1 MKNVN
6 LCELFS
12 VLNSERVF
20 LCATSRALFQTGNSG
35 FVVCVKLISF
45 SQTAVRSVDISK
57 KGPEGKRA
65 RGYMSR
71 YAVFLP
77 FISLLKGE
85 LKGNF
90 K

>member
-12 VLNSERVF
+12 VLHSERVF

-57 KGPEGKRA
+57 KGPEGERA
-65 RGYMSR
+65 RGY
-71 YAVFLP
+71 V
-77 FISLLKGE
+77 SL
-85 LKGNF
+85 
-90 K
+90 